1 LPRCGPWRRAPGTP
15 KGAGIVASQLT
26 NTTTLTWPQGT
37 DADLA
42 DYEVLWR
49 ETTSPDWTNVQAVG
63 NVTTATI
70 DLSKDNLF
78 FGVRAVDTDGNSS
91 PVAFPQ
97 PTT

>member
-1 LPRCGPWRRAPGTP
+1 MVP
-15 KGAGIVASQLT
+15 GAGPGHAERRGNRRVAAHQHHHAE
-26 NTTTLTWPQGT
+26 WQQGT

-42 DYEVLWR
+42 GYEVLWR

-70 DLSKDNLF
+70 DLSKDRLF
-78 FGVRAVDTDGNSS
+78 FGVRAVDTDGNRS